1 MLLKVL
7 ASRRREQAAAVT
19 LPSVGW
25 ANFDL
30 WASCGPVELLR
41 VLETGPLSSTSLRII
56 YVPRSPSR
64 RRPSALLPSVCRRD
78 DRLRGAH
85 GRLWYYCNWAG
96 PMDLEGGGLGAQEW
110 LREVDSCVHTGV
122 VIDHTGV
129 DLVNMRLQRPYYA
142 CELVYMMLHRH

>member
-19 LPSVGW
+19 LPSVEW

-30 WASCGPVELLR
+30 WPSCGSVELLR
-41 VLETGPLSSTSLRII
+41 VLETGPHSSTSLRII
-56 YVPRSPSR
+56 YVSRSPSR
-64 RRPSALLPSVCRRD
+64 RRPSALLPSVDRRD

-96 PMDLEGGGLGAQEW
+96 PMDLAGGGLGAQERAPKTRSSRSRG
-110 LREVDSCVHTGV
+110 REAVHAR
-122 VIDHTGV
+122 
-129 DLVNMRLQRPYYA
+129 VNGPTTEAAMHAQGHEFVL
-142 CELVYMMLHRH
+142 